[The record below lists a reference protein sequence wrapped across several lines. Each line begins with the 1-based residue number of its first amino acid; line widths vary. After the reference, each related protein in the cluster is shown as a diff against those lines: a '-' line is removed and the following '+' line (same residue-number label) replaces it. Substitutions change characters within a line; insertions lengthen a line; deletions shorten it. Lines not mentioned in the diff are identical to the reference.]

1 MTGVEPA
8 SEAWE
13 ASILPMNYI
22 RKNCSNHVAQ
32 QPFKVTMRRLLL
44 QHAST
49 ITNRKHAQTRAT
61 TQIPIRNHAKSAS
74 HIHQFLNA
82 LLNGRPR
89 RA

>member
-49 ITNRKHAQTRAT
+49 ITNRKQKQQRS
-61 TQIPIRNHAKSAS
+61 QIPIRNHAKSAS